1 MMRGGLPHQA
11 GQPSSFT
18 ILFTPAREI
27 CGEKR
32 SIFVLVSRGVGRRSR
47 SCCRAPF
54 IMHHLKADGIWSF
67 HWPAL
72 CGVVAFPSENGKT
85 ALGLSRTTEVHVNER
100 EQREERGGQECRA
113 RPERPRPCPGLMP
126 CPSPRAYMAGRGE
139 APSRAR

>member
-1 MMRGGLPHQA
+1 MRGGLPHQA

-32 SIFVLVSRGVGRRSR
+32 SIFVLVSRGVGQRSG

-72 CGVVAFPSENGKT
+72 CGVVVPIRKWKDCPRVEQNCRSPCERAGAEGGGRWSGVPSAPGAAT
-85 ALGLSRTTEVHVNER
+85 TVLRLDALSIPTCLY
-100 EQREERGGQECRA
+100 GQQ
-113 RPERPRPCPGLMP
+113 
-126 CPSPRAYMAGRGE
+126 GR
-139 APSRAR
+139 SSQ